1 MSKNVV
7 PQISDVYIIDV
18 SKILPHCETKYCICI
33 TTGINKYFLINSENR
48 KIYDTFEI
56 SASDY
61 SFLKHN
67 SYVGC
72 SKAHALESSLI
83 VKKIGNLNFN
93 DMSKILEKIR
103 NSKYIIKPERET
115 MALELEEWMSNYQE
129 NKLKDKF
136 NKK

>member
-1 MSKNVV
+1 MSKNIV
-7 PQISDVYIIDV
+7 PKISDVYIIDV

-33 TTGINKYFLINSENR
+33 TTGINKYFLINTENR

-61 SFLKHN
+61 SFLKYN

-103 NSKYIIKPERET
+103 KSKYIIKPERET

-129 NKLKDKF
+129 NKLKNKF